1 MNELTEINNVN
12 LDSNNL
18 TTKGDLVVNEVV
30 ASLGM
35 PRDILPPD
43 EDISIALTLL
53 PRELNLV
60 PERLRN
66 KFIAK
71 AVIASSVGLF
81 DGAIIYVWNCV
92 ITELRS
98 RVSSFGMEMIAQIS
112 GNSKPDNFLDKIQD
126 VDLIDLCYQLNIID
140 EQGHFY
146 LQQCRE
152 IRNHASIAHPSNID
166 IDDRELINFI
176 SRCCKYGLSE
186 KTISTGIDIKSL
198 NAILS
203 TSTEDNSEALDHFVS
218 ILNTTFRSQQTLIY
232 QILYS
237 NYIDSSKT
245 STVRANALR
254 IAKSASNVLSDN
266 PEIIVELL
274 EKHQNNLLSDSQDKR
289 INSTS
294 FIEAIGQLNSLSDAE
309 KVSTFRKAINHLR
322 NAHYGMNNF
331 YNEPPFAER
340 LQELSDKI
348 NPIPEPIIE
357 KYVEVNLECYVG
369 NSYGVSWAAISFC
382 EKMLKNLTPKGIEC
396 MLGKLNSTLQT
407 FNSNQKS
414 RIQGLLEFYSNS
426 PIVTPTQKIQVESLK
441 AKFK

>member
-1 MNELTEINNVN
+1 MNELTEINNIN

-18 TTKGDLVVNEVV
+18 TTKGNLVVNEVV

-35 PRDILPPD
+35 PREILPPD
-43 EDISIALTLL
+43 EDISVALTLL

-71 AVIASSVGLF
+71 AVVASSVGLF

-112 GNSKPDNFLDKIQD
+112 GSSKPDNFLDKIQD

-186 KTISTGIDIKSL
+186 ITISTGIDIKSL

-203 TSTEDNSEALDHFVS
+203 IEDNSESLDHFVS

-237 NYIDSSKT
+237 NYIDPSKT

-274 EKHQNNLLSDSQDKR
+274 EKHQSNLLSGSKDKR
-289 INSTS
+289 INSKN
-294 FIEAIGQLNSLSDAE
+294 FIEAIGQLNSLSDVE
-309 KVSTFRKAINHLR
+309 KISTFRKAINHLR
-322 NAHYGMNNF
+322 SAHYGMNNF

-340 LQELSDKI
+340 LQELSEKI
-348 NPIPEPIIE
+348 TPIPEPIIE

-369 NSYGVSWAAISFC
+369 NSYGVSWAAIGFC

-396 MLGKLNSTLQT
+396 MLGKLNSTSQT
-407 FNSNQKS
+407 LNSEQRS
-414 RIQGLLEFYSNS
+414 RIQGLLEFYSSS
-426 PIVTPTQKIQVESLK
+426 PIVTSTQKIQVESLK
-441 AKFK
+441 AKLK

>member
-1 MNELTEINNVN
+1 MNELTEVNNIN

-43 EDISIALTLL
+43 EDICIELTLL

-71 AVIASSVGLF
+71 AVVASSVGLF

-112 GNSKPDNFLDKIQD
+112 GSSKPDNFLDKIQD

-186 KTISTGIDIKSL
+186 IRISTGIDIKSL

-203 TSTEDNSEALDHFVS
+203 IEDNSESLDHFVS

-237 NYIDSSKT
+237 NYIDPSKT

-274 EKHQNNLLSDSQDKR
+274 EKHQSNLLSGSKDKR
-289 INSTS
+289 INSTN
-294 FIEAIGQLNSLSDAE
+294 FIEAIGQLNSLSDVE
-309 KVSTFRKAINHLR
+309 KISAFRKAINHLR
-322 NAHYGMNNF
+322 TAHYGMNNF

-340 LQELSDKI
+340 LQELSEKI
-348 NPIPEPIIE
+348 TPIPEPIIE

-369 NSYGVSWAAISFC
+369 NSYGVSWAAIGFC

-396 MLGKLNSTLQT
+396 MLGKLNSTSQT
-407 FNSNQKS
+407 LNSEQKS
-414 RIQGLLEFYSNS
+414 RIQDLLEFYSSS
-426 PIVTPTQKIQVESLK
+426 PIVTSTQKIQVESLK
-441 AKFK
+441 AKLK

>member
-1 MNELTEINNVN
+1 MNELTEVNNIN

-43 EDISIALTLL
+43 EDISMALTLL

-71 AVIASSVGLF
+71 AVVASSVGLF

-112 GNSKPDNFLDKIQD
+112 GSSKPDNFLDKIQD

-186 KTISTGIDIKSL
+186 ITISTGIDIKSL

-203 TSTEDNSEALDHFVS
+203 IEDNSESLDHFVS

-237 NYIDSSKT
+237 KYIDPSKT

-274 EKHQNNLLSDSQDKR
+274 EKHQSNLLSGSKDKR
-289 INSTS
+289 INSTN
-294 FIEAIGQLNSLSDAE
+294 FIEAIGQLNSLSDVE
-309 KVSTFRKAINHLR
+309 KISAFRKAINHLR
-322 NAHYGMNNF
+322 SAHYGMNNF

-340 LQELSDKI
+340 LQELSEKI
-348 NPIPEPIIE
+348 TPIPEPIIE

-369 NSYGVSWAAISFC
+369 NSYGVSWAAIGFC

-396 MLGKLNSTLQT
+396 MLGKLNSTSQT
-407 FNSNQKS
+407 LNSEQKS
-414 RIQGLLEFYSNS
+414 RIQDLLEFYSSS
-426 PIVTPTQKIQVESLK
+426 PIVTSTQKIQVESLK
-441 AKFK
+441 AKLK

>member
-1 MNELTEINNVN
+1 MNGLTEINNVN

-18 TTKGDLVVNEVV
+18 TAKGDLVVNEVV

-43 EDISIALTLL
+43 EDISMALTLL

-71 AVIASSVGLF
+71 AVVASSVGLF

-112 GNSKPDNFLDKIQD
+112 GSSKPDNFLDKIQD

-140 EQGHFY
+140 KQGHFY

-152 IRNHASIAHPSNID
+152 IRNHASIAHPSDID

-186 KTISTGIDIKSL
+186 ITISTGIDIKSL
-198 NAILS
+198 NTIL
-203 TSTEDNSEALDHFVS
+203 STEDNSEALDHFVS

-274 EKHQNNLLSDSQDKR
+274 EKHQSNLLSDSRDKR
-289 INSTS
+289 INSMS
-294 FIEAIGQLNSLSDAE
+294 FLEAIGQLNSLSDVE
-309 KVSTFRKAINHLR
+309 KIPTFRKAINHLR
-322 NAHYGMNNF
+322 SAHYGMNNF
-331 YNEPPFAER
+331 HNEPPFAER
-340 LQELSDKI
+340 LQELSEKI

-357 KYVEVNLECYVG
+357 KYVEVNLECYIG
-369 NSYGVSWAAISFC
+369 NSYGVSWAAVGFC

-396 MLGKLNSTLQT
+396 MLGKLNSTSQT
-407 FNSNQKS
+407 LNSDQKS
-414 RIQGLLEFYSNS
+414 RIQGLLEFYSSS
-426 PIVTPTQKIQVESLK
+426 PIVTSTQKIQVEALK

>member
-1 MNELTEINNVN
+1 MNELTEVNNIN

-43 EDISIALTLL
+43 EDISMALTLL
-53 PRELNLV
+53 PRELNLI

-71 AVIASSVGLF
+71 AVVASSVGLF

-112 GNSKPDNFLDKIQD
+112 GSSKPDNFLDKIQD

-152 IRNHASIAHPSNID
+152 IRNYASIAHPSNID

-186 KTISTGIDIKSL
+186 ITISTGIDIKSL

-203 TSTEDNSEALDHFVS
+203 IEDNSESLDHFVS

-237 NYIDSSKT
+237 NYIDPSKT

-274 EKHQNNLLSDSQDKR
+274 EKHQSNLLSGSKDKR
-289 INSTS
+289 INSTN
-294 FIEAIGQLNSLSDAE
+294 FIEAIGQLNSLSDVE
-309 KVSTFRKAINHLR
+309 KISAFRKAINHLR
-322 NAHYGMNNF
+322 SAHYGMNNF

-340 LQELSDKI
+340 LQELSEKI
-348 NPIPEPIIE
+348 TPIPEPIIE

-369 NSYGVSWAAISFC
+369 NSYGVSWAAIGFC

-396 MLGKLNSTLQT
+396 ILGKLNSTSQT
-407 FNSNQKS
+407 LNSEQKS
-414 RIQGLLEFYSNS
+414 RIQDLLEFYSS
-426 PIVTPTQKIQVESLK
+426 YPIVTSTQKIQVESLK
-441 AKFK
+441 AKLK

>member
-1 MNELTEINNVN
+1 MNELTEVNNIN

-43 EDISIALTLL
+43 EDISMALTLL
-53 PRELNLV
+53 PRELNLI

-71 AVIASSVGLF
+71 AVVASSVGLF

-112 GNSKPDNFLDKIQD
+112 GSSKPDNFLDKIQD

-186 KTISTGIDIKSL
+186 ITISTGIDIKSL

-203 TSTEDNSEALDHFVS
+203 IEDNSESLDHFVS

-237 NYIDSSKT
+237 NYIDPSKT

-274 EKHQNNLLSDSQDKR
+274 EKHQSNLLSVSKDKR
-289 INSTS
+289 INSTN
-294 FIEAIGQLNSLSDAE
+294 FIEAIGQLNSLSDVE
-309 KVSTFRKAINHLR
+309 KISAFRKAINHLR
-322 NAHYGMNNF
+322 SAHYGMNNF

-340 LQELSDKI
+340 LQELSEKI
-348 NPIPEPIIE
+348 TPIPEPIIE

-369 NSYGVSWAAISFC
+369 NSYGVSWAAIGFC

-396 MLGKLNSTLQT
+396 MLGKLNSTSQT
-407 FNSNQKS
+407 LNSEQKS
-414 RIQGLLEFYSNS
+414 RIQDLLEFYSS
-426 PIVTPTQKIQVESLK
+426 YPIVTSTQKIQVESLK
-441 AKFK
+441 AKLK

>member
-1 MNELTEINNVN
+1 MNELTEVNNIN

-43 EDISIALTLL
+43 EDISMALTLL
-53 PRELNLV
+53 PRELNLI

-71 AVIASSVGLF
+71 AVVASSVGLF

-112 GNSKPDNFLDKIQD
+112 GSSKPDNFLDKIQD

-186 KTISTGIDIKSL
+186 ITISTGIDIKSL

-203 TSTEDNSEALDHFVS
+203 IEDNSESLDHFVS

-237 NYIDSSKT
+237 NYIDPSKT

-274 EKHQNNLLSDSQDKR
+274 EKHQSNLLSGSKDKR
-289 INSTS
+289 INSTN
-294 FIEAIGQLNSLSDAE
+294 FIEAIGQLNSLSDVE
-309 KVSTFRKAINHLR
+309 KISAFRKAINHLR
-322 NAHYGMNNF
+322 TAHYGMNNF

-340 LQELSDKI
+340 LQELSEKI
-348 NPIPEPIIE
+348 TPIPEPIIE

-369 NSYGVSWAAISFC
+369 NSYGVSWAAIGFC

-396 MLGKLNSTLQT
+396 MLGKLNSTSQT
-407 FNSNQKS
+407 LNSEQKS
-414 RIQGLLEFYSNS
+414 RIQDLLEFYSSS
-426 PIVTPTQKIQVESLK
+426 PIVTSTQKIQVESLK
-441 AKFK
+441 AKLK

>member
-1 MNELTEINNVN
+1 MNELTEVNNIN

-43 EDISIALTLL
+43 EDISMALTLL
-53 PRELNLV
+53 PRELNLI

-71 AVIASSVGLF
+71 AVVASSVGLF

-112 GNSKPDNFLDKIQD
+112 GSSKPDNFLDKIQD

-186 KTISTGIDIKSL
+186 ITISTGIDIKSL

-203 TSTEDNSEALDHFVS
+203 IEDNSESLDHFVS

-237 NYIDSSKT
+237 NYIDPSKT

-274 EKHQNNLLSDSQDKR
+274 EKHQSNLLSGSKDKR
-289 INSTS
+289 INSTN
-294 FIEAIGQLNSLSDAE
+294 FIEAIGQLNSLSDVE
-309 KVSTFRKAINHLR
+309 KISAFRKAINHLIT
-322 NAHYGMNNF
+322 AHYGMNNF

-340 LQELSDKI
+340 LQELSEKI
-348 NPIPEPIIE
+348 TPIPEPIIE

-369 NSYGVSWAAISFC
+369 NSYGVSWAAIGFC

-396 MLGKLNSTLQT
+396 MLGKLNSTSQT
-407 FNSNQKS
+407 LNSEQKS
-414 RIQGLLEFYSNS
+414 RIQDLLEFYSSS
-426 PIVTPTQKIQVESLK
+426 PIVTSTQKIQVESLK
-441 AKFK
+441 AKLK

>member
-1 MNELTEINNVN
+1 MNGLTEINNVK

-18 TTKGDLVVNEVV
+18 TAKGDLVVNEVV

-43 EDISIALTLL
+43 EDISMALTLL

-71 AVIASSVGLF
+71 AVVASSVGLF

-112 GNSKPDNFLDKIQD
+112 GSSKPDNFLDKIQD

-140 EQGHFY
+140 KQGHFY

-152 IRNHASIAHPSNID
+152 IRNHASIAHPSDID

-186 KTISTGIDIKSL
+186 ITISTGIDIKSL
-198 NAILS
+198 NTIL
-203 TSTEDNSEALDHFVS
+203 STEDNSEALDHFVS

-274 EKHQNNLLSDSQDKR
+274 EKHQSNLLSGSRDKR
-289 INSTS
+289 INSMS
-294 FIEAIGQLNSLSDAE
+294 FLEAIGQLNSLSDVE
-309 KVSTFRKAINHLR
+309 KIPTFRKAINHLR
-322 NAHYGMNNF
+322 SAHYGMNNF
-331 YNEPPFAER
+331 HNEPPFAER
-340 LQELSDKI
+340 LQELSEKI

-357 KYVEVNLECYVG
+357 KYVEVNLECYIG
-369 NSYGVSWAAISFC
+369 NSYGVSWAAVGFC

-396 MLGKLNSTLQT
+396 MLGKLNSTSQT
-407 FNSNQKS
+407 LNSDQKS
-414 RIQGLLEFYSNS
+414 RIQGLLEFYSSS
-426 PIVTPTQKIQVESLK
+426 PIVTSTQKIQVEALK

>member
-18 TTKGDLVVNEVV
+18 TKQGDLVVNEVV

-43 EDISIALTLL
+43 EDISMALTLL

-71 AVIASSVGLF
+71 AVVASSVGLF

-186 KTISTGIDIKSL
+186 ITISTGIDIKSL

-203 TSTEDNSEALDHFVS
+203 TEDDSEALDHFVS

-254 IAKSASNVLSDN
+254 IAKSASNVLSNN

-274 EKHQNNLLSDSQDKR
+274 EKHQSNLLSDSRDKR
-289 INSTS
+289 INSKN
-294 FIEAIGQLNSLSDAE
+294 FIEAIGQVNSLSDVE
-309 KVSTFRKAINHLR
+309 KTSTFRKAINHLKS
-322 NAHYGMNNF
+322 AHYGMNNF

-340 LQELSDKI
+340 LQELSEKI

-369 NSYGVSWAAISFC
+369 NSYGVSWDAIGFC

-396 MLGKLNSTLQT
+396 MLGKLNSTSQT
-407 FNSNQKS
+407 LNSDQKS
-414 RIQGLLEFYSNS
+414 RIQGLLEFYSSS
-426 PIVTPTQKIQVESLK
+426 PIATPTQKIQVESLK
-441 AKFK
+441 SKLK

>member
-1 MNELTEINNVN
+1 MNELTEVNNIN

-71 AVIASSVGLF
+71 AVVASSVGLF

-112 GNSKPDNFLDKIQD
+112 GSSKPDNFLDKIQD

-186 KTISTGIDIKSL
+186 IRISTGIDIKSL

-203 TSTEDNSEALDHFVS
+203 IEDNSESLDHFVS

-237 NYIDSSKT
+237 NYIDPSKT

-274 EKHQNNLLSDSQDKR
+274 EKHQSNLLSGSKDKR
-289 INSTS
+289 INSTN
-294 FIEAIGQLNSLSDAE
+294 FIEAIGQLNSLSDVE
-309 KVSTFRKAINHLR
+309 KISAFRKAINHLR
-322 NAHYGMNNF
+322 TAHYGMNNF

-340 LQELSDKI
+340 LQELSEKI
-348 NPIPEPIIE
+348 TPIPEPIIE

-369 NSYGVSWAAISFC
+369 NSYGVSWAAIGFC
-382 EKMLKNLTPKGIEC
+382 EKMLKNLTPKGIEY
-396 MLGKLNSTLQT
+396 MLGKLNSTSQT
-407 FNSNQKS
+407 LNSEQKS
-414 RIQGLLEFYSNS
+414 RIQDLLEFYSSS
-426 PIVTPTQKIQVESLK
+426 PIVTSTQKIQVESLK
-441 AKFK
+441 AKLK

>member
-1 MNELTEINNVN
+1 MNGLTEINNVK

-18 TTKGDLVVNEVV
+18 TAKGDLVVNEVV

-43 EDISIALTLL
+43 EDISMALTLL

-71 AVIASSVGLF
+71 AVVASSVGLF

-112 GNSKPDNFLDKIQD
+112 GSSKPDNFLDKIQD

-140 EQGHFY
+140 KQGHFY

-152 IRNHASIAHPSNID
+152 IRNHASIAHPSDID

-186 KTISTGIDIKSL
+186 ITISTGIDIKSL
-198 NAILS
+198 NTIL
-203 TSTEDNSEALDHFVS
+203 STEDNSEALDHFVS

-254 IAKSASNVLSDN
+254 IAKSASNVLSNN

-274 EKHQNNLLSDSQDKR
+274 EKHQSNLLSGSRDKR
-289 INSTS
+289 INSMS
-294 FIEAIGQLNSLSDAE
+294 FLEAIGQLNSLSDVE
-309 KVSTFRKAINHLR
+309 KIPTFRKAINHLR
-322 NAHYGMNNF
+322 SAHYGMNNF
-331 YNEPPFAER
+331 HNEPPFAER
-340 LQELSDKI
+340 LQELSEKI

-357 KYVEVNLECYVG
+357 KYVEVNLECYIG
-369 NSYGVSWAAISFC
+369 NSYGVSWAAVGFC

-396 MLGKLNSTLQT
+396 MLGKLNSTSQT
-407 FNSNQKS
+407 LNSDQKS
-414 RIQGLLEFYSNS
+414 RIQGLLEFYSSS
-426 PIVTPTQKIQVESLK
+426 PIVTSTQKIQVEALK

>member
-18 TTKGDLVVNEVV
+18 TAKGGLVVNEVV

-43 EDISIALTLL
+43 GDISMALTLL

-71 AVIASSVGLF
+71 AVVASSVGLF

-186 KTISTGIDIKSL
+186 ITISTGIDIKSL
-198 NAILS
+198 NAIL
-203 TSTEDNSEALDHFVS
+203 STEDNSEALDHFVS

-254 IAKSASNVLSDN
+254 IAKSASNVLSNN

-274 EKHQNNLLSDSQDKR
+274 EKHQSNLLSGSQDKR
-289 INSTS
+289 INSMG
-294 FIEAIGQLNSLSDAE
+294 FIEAIGQLNSLSDVE
-309 KVSTFRKAINHLR
+309 KISTFRKAINHLR
-322 NAHYGMNNF
+322 SAHYGMNNF

-340 LQELSDKI
+340 LQELSEKI

-369 NSYGVSWAAISFC
+369 NSYGVSWAAIGFC

-396 MLGKLNSTLQT
+396 MLGKLNSTSQT
-407 FNSNQKS
+407 LNSDQKS
-414 RIQGLLEFYSNS
+414 RIQVLLEFYSSS
-426 PIVTPTQKIQVESLK
+426 PIVTPKQKIQVESLK
-441 AKFK
+441 AKLK

>member
-18 TTKGDLVVNEVV
+18 TKQGDLVVNEVV

-43 EDISIALTLL
+43 EDISMALTLL

-71 AVIASSVGLF
+71 AVVASSVGLF

-112 GNSKPDNFLDKIQD
+112 GSSKPDNFLDKIQD

-186 KTISTGIDIKSL
+186 ITISTGIDIKSL

-203 TSTEDNSEALDHFVS
+203 TEDDSEALDHFVS

-254 IAKSASNVLSDN
+254 IAKSASNVLSNN

-274 EKHQNNLLSDSQDKR
+274 EKHQSNLLSDSRDKR
-289 INSTS
+289 INSKN
-294 FIEAIGQLNSLSDAE
+294 FIEAIGQVNSLSDVE
-309 KVSTFRKAINHLR
+309 KTSTFRKAINHLKS
-322 NAHYGMNNF
+322 AHYGMNNF

-340 LQELSDKI
+340 LQELSEKI

-369 NSYGVSWAAISFC
+369 NSYGVSWDAIGFC

-396 MLGKLNSTLQT
+396 MLGKLNSTSQT
-407 FNSNQKS
+407 LNSDQKS
-414 RIQGLLEFYSNS
+414 RIQGLLEFYSSS
-426 PIVTPTQKIQVESLK
+426 PIATPTQKIQVESLK
-441 AKFK
+441 SKLK

>member
-1 MNELTEINNVN
+1 MNELTEVNNIN

-71 AVIASSVGLF
+71 AVVASSVGLF

-112 GNSKPDNFLDKIQD
+112 GSSKPDNFLDKIQD

-186 KTISTGIDIKSL
+186 IRISTGIDIKSL

-203 TSTEDNSEALDHFVS
+203 IEDNSESLDHFVS

-237 NYIDSSKT
+237 NYIDPSKT

-274 EKHQNNLLSDSQDKR
+274 EKHQSNLLSGSKDKR
-289 INSTS
+289 INSTN
-294 FIEAIGQLNSLSDAE
+294 FIEAIGQLNSLSDVE
-309 KVSTFRKAINHLR
+309 KISAFRKAINHLR
-322 NAHYGMNNF
+322 TAHYGMNNF

-340 LQELSDKI
+340 LQELSEKI
-348 NPIPEPIIE
+348 TPIPEPIIE

-369 NSYGVSWAAISFC
+369 NSYGVSWAAIGFC

-396 MLGKLNSTLQT
+396 MLGKLNSTSQT
-407 FNSNQKS
+407 LNSEQKS
-414 RIQGLLEFYSNS
+414 RIQDLLEFYSSS
-426 PIVTPTQKIQVESLK
+426 PIVTSTQKIQVESLK
-441 AKFK
+441 AKLK

>member
-1 MNELTEINNVN
+1 MNELTEVNNIN

-43 EDISIALTLL
+43 EDISMALTLL
-53 PRELNLV
+53 PRELNLI

-71 AVIASSVGLF
+71 AVVASSVGLF

-112 GNSKPDNFLDKIQD
+112 GSSKPDNFLDKIQD

-186 KTISTGIDIKSL
+186 ITISTGIDIKSL

-203 TSTEDNSEALDHFVS
+203 IEDNSESLDHFVS

-237 NYIDSSKT
+237 NYIDPSKT

-254 IAKSASNVLSDN
+254 IAKSASNILSDN

-274 EKHQNNLLSDSQDKR
+274 EKHQSNLLSGSKDKR
-289 INSTS
+289 INSTN
-294 FIEAIGQLNSLSDAE
+294 FIEAIGQLNSLSDVE
-309 KVSTFRKAINHLR
+309 KISAFRKAINHLR
-322 NAHYGMNNF
+322 SAHYGMNNF

-340 LQELSDKI
+340 LQELSEKI
-348 NPIPEPIIE
+348 TPIPEPIIE

-369 NSYGVSWAAISFC
+369 NSYGVSWAAIGFC

-396 MLGKLNSTLQT
+396 MLGKLNSTSQT
-407 FNSNQKS
+407 LNSEQKS
-414 RIQGLLEFYSNS
+414 RIQDLLEFYSSS
-426 PIVTPTQKIQVESLK
+426 PIVTSTQKIQVESLK
-441 AKFK
+441 AKLK

>member
-1 MNELTEINNVN
+1 MNELTEVNNIN

-43 EDISIALTLL
+43 EDISMALTLL
-53 PRELNLV
+53 PRELNLI

-71 AVIASSVGLF
+71 AVVASSVGLF

-112 GNSKPDNFLDKIQD
+112 GSSKPDNFLDKIQD

-186 KTISTGIDIKSL
+186 ITISTGIDIKSL

-203 TSTEDNSEALDHFVS
+203 IEDNSESLDHFVS

-237 NYIDSSKT
+237 NYIDPSKT

-274 EKHQNNLLSDSQDKR
+274 EKHQSNLLSGSKDKR
-289 INSTS
+289 INSTN
-294 FIEAIGQLNSLSDAE
+294 FIEAIGQLNSLSDVE
-309 KVSTFRKAINHLR
+309 KISAFRKAINHLR
-322 NAHYGMNNF
+322 SAHYGMNNF

-340 LQELSDKI
+340 LQELSEKI
-348 NPIPEPIIE
+348 TPIPEPIIE

-369 NSYGVSWAAISFC
+369 NSYGVSWAAIGFC

-396 MLGKLNSTLQT
+396 MLGKLNSTSQT
-407 FNSNQKS
+407 LNSEQKS
-414 RIQGLLEFYSNS
+414 RIQDLLEFYSS
-426 PIVTPTQKIQVESLK
+426 YPIVTSTQKIQVESLK
-441 AKFK
+441 AKLK

>member
-18 TTKGDLVVNEVV
+18 TKQGDLVVNEVV

-43 EDISIALTLL
+43 EDISMALTLL

-71 AVIASSVGLF
+71 AVVASSVGLF

-112 GNSKPDNFLDKIQD
+112 GSSKPDNFLDKIQD

-186 KTISTGIDIKSL
+186 ITISTGIDIKSL

-203 TSTEDNSEALDHFVS
+203 TEDDSEALDHFVS

-274 EKHQNNLLSDSQDKR
+274 EKHQSNLLSDSRDKR
-289 INSTS
+289 INSKN
-294 FIEAIGQLNSLSDAE
+294 FIEAIGQVNSLSDVE
-309 KVSTFRKAINHLR
+309 KTSTFRKAINHLKS
-322 NAHYGMNNF
+322 AHYGMNNF

-340 LQELSDKI
+340 LQELSEKI

-369 NSYGVSWAAISFC
+369 NSYGVSWDAIGFC

-396 MLGKLNSTLQT
+396 MLGKLNSTSQT
-407 FNSNQKS
+407 LNSDQKS
-414 RIQGLLEFYSNS
+414 RIQGLLEFYSSS
-426 PIVTPTQKIQVESLK
+426 PIATPTQKIQVESLK
-441 AKFK
+441 SKLK

>member
-18 TTKGDLVVNEVV
+18 TAKGGLVVNEVV

-43 EDISIALTLL
+43 GDISMALTLL

-71 AVIASSVGLF
+71 AVVASSVGLF

-166 IDDRELINFI
+166 IDYRELINFI

-186 KTISTGIDIKSL
+186 ITISTGIDIKSL
-198 NAILS
+198 NAIL
-203 TSTEDNSEALDHFVS
+203 STEDNSEALDHFVS

-254 IAKSASNVLSDN
+254 IAKSASNVLSNN

-274 EKHQNNLLSDSQDKR
+274 EKHQSNLLSGSQDKR
-289 INSTS
+289 INSMG
-294 FIEAIGQLNSLSDAE
+294 FIEAIGQLNSLSDVE
-309 KVSTFRKAINHLR
+309 KISTFRKAINHLR
-322 NAHYGMNNF
+322 SAHYGMNNF

-340 LQELSDKI
+340 LQELSEKI

-369 NSYGVSWAAISFC
+369 NSYGVSWAAIGFC

-396 MLGKLNSTLQT
+396 MLGKLNSTSQT
-407 FNSNQKS
+407 LNSDQKS
-414 RIQGLLEFYSNS
+414 RIQVLLEFYSSS
-426 PIVTPTQKIQVESLK
+426 PIVTPKQKIQVESLK
-441 AKFK
+441 AKLK

>member
-1 MNELTEINNVN
+1 MNELTEVNNIN

-71 AVIASSVGLF
+71 AVVASSVGLF

-112 GNSKPDNFLDKIQD
+112 GSSKPDNFLDKIQD

-186 KTISTGIDIKSL
+186 IRISTGIDIKSL

-203 TSTEDNSEALDHFVS
+203 IEDNSESLDHFVS

-237 NYIDSSKT
+237 NYIDPSKT

-274 EKHQNNLLSDSQDKR
+274 EKHQSNLLSGSKDKR
-289 INSTS
+289 INSTN
-294 FIEAIGQLNSLSDAE
+294 FIEAIGQLNSLSDVE
-309 KVSTFRKAINHLR
+309 KISAFRKAINHLR
-322 NAHYGMNNF
+322 TAHYGMNNF

-340 LQELSDKI
+340 LQELSEKI
-348 NPIPEPIIE
+348 TPIPEPIIE
-357 KYVEVNLECYVG
+357 KYVEVNLDCYVG
-369 NSYGVSWAAISFC
+369 NSYGVSWAAIGFC

-396 MLGKLNSTLQT
+396 MLGKLNSTSQT
-407 FNSNQKS
+407 LNSEQKS
-414 RIQGLLEFYSNS
+414 RIQDLLEFYSSS
-426 PIVTPTQKIQVESLK
+426 PIVTSTQKIQVESLK
-441 AKFK
+441 AKLK

>member
-1 MNELTEINNVN
+1 MNELTEVNNIN

-43 EDISIALTLL
+43 EDISMALTLL

-71 AVIASSVGLF
+71 AVVASSVGLF

-112 GNSKPDNFLDKIQD
+112 GSSKPDNFLDKIQD

-186 KTISTGIDIKSL
+186 ITISTGIDIKSL

-203 TSTEDNSEALDHFVS
+203 IEDNSESLDHFVS

-237 NYIDSSKT
+237 NYIDPSKT

-274 EKHQNNLLSDSQDKR
+274 EKHQSNLLSGSKDKR
-289 INSTS
+289 INSTN
-294 FIEAIGQLNSLSDAE
+294 FIEAIGQLNSLSDVE
-309 KVSTFRKAINHLR
+309 KISAFRKAINHLR
-322 NAHYGMNNF
+322 SAHYGMNNF

-340 LQELSDKI
+340 LQELSEKI
-348 NPIPEPIIE
+348 TPIPEPIIE

-369 NSYGVSWAAISFC
+369 NSYGVSWAAIGFC

-396 MLGKLNSTLQT
+396 MLGKLNSTSQT
-407 FNSNQKS
+407 LNSEQKS
-414 RIQGLLEFYSNS
+414 RIQDLLEFYSSS
-426 PIVTPTQKIQVESLK
+426 PIVTSTQKIQVESLK
-441 AKFK
+441 VKLK

>member
-18 TTKGDLVVNEVV
+18 TKNGDLVVNEVV

-43 EDISIALTLL
+43 EDISMALTLL

-71 AVIASSVGLF
+71 AVVASSVGLF

-186 KTISTGIDIKSL
+186 ITISTGIDIKSL
-198 NAILS
+198 NAIL
-203 TSTEDNSEALDHFVS
+203 STEDNSEALDHFVS

-245 STVRANALR
+245 STVYCFVLFFNYSKEER
-254 IAKSASNVLSDN
+254 IRNTGCS
-266 PEIIVELL
+266 PE
-274 EKHQNNLLSDSQDKR
+274 N
-289 INSTS
+289 
-294 FIEAIGQLNSLSDAE
+294 
-309 KVSTFRKAINHLR
+309 
-322 NAHYGMNNF
+322 
-331 YNEPPFAER
+331 
-340 LQELSDKI
+340 
-348 NPIPEPIIE
+348 
-357 KYVEVNLECYVG
+357 
-369 NSYGVSWAAISFC
+369 
-382 EKMLKNLTPKGIEC
+382 
-396 MLGKLNSTLQT
+396 
-407 FNSNQKS
+407 
-414 RIQGLLEFYSNS
+414 
-426 PIVTPTQKIQVESLK
+426 
-441 AKFK
+441 

>member
-1 MNELTEINNVN
+1 MNELTEVNNIN

-43 EDISIALTLL
+43 EDISMALTLL

-71 AVIASSVGLF
+71 AVVASSVGLF

-112 GNSKPDNFLDKIQD
+112 GSSKPDNFLDKIQD

-186 KTISTGIDIKSL
+186 ITISTGIDIKSL

-203 TSTEDNSEALDHFVS
+203 IEDNSESLDHFVS

-237 NYIDSSKT
+237 NYIDPSKT

-274 EKHQNNLLSDSQDKR
+274 EKHQSNLLSGSKDKR
-289 INSTS
+289 INSTN
-294 FIEAIGQLNSLSDAE
+294 FIEAIGQLNSLSDVE
-309 KVSTFRKAINHLR
+309 KISAFRKAINHLR
-322 NAHYGMNNF
+322 SAHYGMNNF

-340 LQELSDKI
+340 LQELSEKI
-348 NPIPEPIIE
+348 TPIPEPIIE

-369 NSYGVSWAAISFC
+369 NSYGVSWAAIGFC

-396 MLGKLNSTLQT
+396 MLGKLNSTSQT
-407 FNSNQKS
+407 LNSEQKS
-414 RIQGLLEFYSNS
+414 RIQDLLEFYSSS
-426 PIVTPTQKIQVESLK
+426 PIVTSTQKIQVESLK
-441 AKFK
+441 AKLK

>member
-1 MNELTEINNVN
+1 MNELTEVNNIN

-71 AVIASSVGLF
+71 AVVASSVGLF

-112 GNSKPDNFLDKIQD
+112 GSSKPDNFLDKIQD

-186 KTISTGIDIKSL
+186 IRISTGIDIKSL

-203 TSTEDNSEALDHFVS
+203 IEDNSESLDHFVS

-237 NYIDSSKT
+237 NYIDPSKT

-274 EKHQNNLLSDSQDKR
+274 EKQQSNLLSGSKDKR
-289 INSTS
+289 INSTN
-294 FIEAIGQLNSLSDAE
+294 FIEAIGQLNSLSDVE
-309 KVSTFRKAINHLR
+309 KISAFRKAINHLR
-322 NAHYGMNNF
+322 TAHYGMNNF

-340 LQELSDKI
+340 LQELSEKI
-348 NPIPEPIIE
+348 TPIPEPIIE

-369 NSYGVSWAAISFC
+369 NSYGVSWAAIGFC

-396 MLGKLNSTLQT
+396 MLGKLNSTSQT
-407 FNSNQKS
+407 LNSEQKS
-414 RIQGLLEFYSNS
+414 RIQDLLEFYSSS
-426 PIVTPTQKIQVESLK
+426 PIVTSTQKIQVESLK
-441 AKFK
+441 AKLK

>member
-1 MNELTEINNVN
+1 MNELTEVNNIN

-43 EDISIALTLL
+43 EDISMALTLL

-71 AVIASSVGLF
+71 AVVASSVGLF

-112 GNSKPDNFLDKIQD
+112 GSSKPDNFLDKIQD

-186 KTISTGIDIKSL
+186 ITISTGIDIKSL

-203 TSTEDNSEALDHFVS
+203 IEDNSESLDHFVS

-237 NYIDSSKT
+237 NYIDPSKT

-274 EKHQNNLLSDSQDKR
+274 EKHQSNLLSGSKDKR
-289 INSTS
+289 INSTN
-294 FIEAIGQLNSLSDAE
+294 FIEAIGQLNSLSDVE
-309 KVSTFRKAINHLR
+309 KISAFRKAINHLR
-322 NAHYGMNNF
+322 SAHYGMNNF

-340 LQELSDKI
+340 LQELSEKI

-369 NSYGVSWAAISFC
+369 NSYGVSWAAIGFC

-396 MLGKLNSTLQT
+396 MLGKLNSTSQT
-407 FNSNQKS
+407 LNSEQKS
-414 RIQGLLEFYSNS
+414 RIQDLLEFYSSS
-426 PIVTPTQKIQVESLK
+426 PIVTSTQKIQVESLK
-441 AKFK
+441 AKLK

>member
-1 MNELTEINNVN
+1 
-12 LDSNNL
+12 
-18 TTKGDLVVNEVV
+18 
-30 ASLGM
+30 M

-43 EDISIALTLL
+43 EDISMALTLL
-53 PRELNLV
+53 PRELNLI

-71 AVIASSVGLF
+71 AVVASSVGLF

-112 GNSKPDNFLDKIQD
+112 GSSKPDNFLDKIQD

-186 KTISTGIDIKSL
+186 ITISTGIDIKSL

-203 TSTEDNSEALDHFVS
+203 IEDNSESLDHFVS

-237 NYIDSSKT
+237 NYIDPSKT

-274 EKHQNNLLSDSQDKR
+274 EKHQSNLLSGSKDKR
-289 INSTS
+289 INSTN
-294 FIEAIGQLNSLSDAE
+294 FIEAIGQLNSLSDVE
-309 KVSTFRKAINHLR
+309 KISAFRKAINHLR
-322 NAHYGMNNF
+322 SAHYGMNNF

-340 LQELSDKI
+340 LQELSEKI
-348 NPIPEPIIE
+348 TPIPEPIIE

-369 NSYGVSWAAISFC
+369 NSYGVSWAAIGFC

-396 MLGKLNSTLQT
+396 MLGKLNSTSQT
-407 FNSNQKS
+407 LNSEQKS
-414 RIQGLLEFYSNS
+414 RIQDLLEFYSS
-426 PIVTPTQKIQVESLK
+426 YPIVTSTQKIQVESLK
-441 AKFK
+441 AKLK